1 MSVLIGFI
9 PTEDGERAIRAGIDW
24 AKAHNSPVT
33 LLNLVQEGLTDPRF
47 ASEDDLAAAANKVR
61 AAGVE
66 VSVVKRPIEPGTAYG
81 QALLEAAAEQSP
93 QLLVIAVRRNR
104 EFAPHLL
111 GTTVQQLLV
120 DAPCE
125 LLVA

>member
-1 MSVLIGFI
+1 MSVLVGYI
-9 PTEDGERAIRAGIDW
+9 PTEDGERAIRAGIEW
-24 AKAHNSPVT
+24 ALAHERPLT
-33 LLNLVQEGLTDPRF
+33 LLNLVQDGFADPRF
-47 ASEDDLAAAANKVR
+47 ASDEQLAAAAESVR
-61 AAGVE
+61 RAGAEAAVE
-66 VSVVKRPIEPGTAYG
+66 QRSIRPGTPYG
-81 QALLEAAAEQSP
+81 QALLDAAAELSP
-93 QLLVIAVRRNR
+93 ELLVIAVRRNR